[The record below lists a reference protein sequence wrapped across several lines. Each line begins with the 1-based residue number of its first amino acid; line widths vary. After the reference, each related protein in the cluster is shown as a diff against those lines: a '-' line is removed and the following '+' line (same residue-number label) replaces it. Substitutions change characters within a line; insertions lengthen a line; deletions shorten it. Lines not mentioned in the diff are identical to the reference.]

1 MEKNSQNLG
10 MKQNHKIVGIMN
22 CDITKFADCLLPY
35 KQNWL
40 TEGTEGLVEKKTA
53 ASPKQKLPPN

>member
-1 MEKNSQNLG
+1 

-35 KQNWL
+35 EQNWL
-40 TEGTEGLVEKKTA
+40 RECTEGLVEKKTA
-53 ASPKQKLPPN
+53 APPKQKLPPN